1 MGKEKDEM
9 VYKYN
14 IEIYLIKI
22 IELEVPWQK
31 LVWMCERLVVE
42 YAFKSRI

>member
-22 IELEVPWQK
+22 IELEVP
-31 LVWMCERLVVE
+31 
-42 YAFKSRI
+42 